1 MSCLST
7 IKQLPI
13 KKCDAVSHDD
23 SNSNPNAICA
33 ETKKI
38 ILQTCGV
45 DTLLKL
51 HATKPWMTK
60 IGFKAPSFG

>member
-1 MSCLST
+1 MSCLKST

-38 ILQTCGV
+38 ILQICGV

-51 HATKPWMTK
+51 L
-60 IGFKAPSFG
+60 G